1 MAASCSRLDPAL
13 ILILV
18 LVTAVPSTCFTINTW
33 MAKFDESY
41 TDVSLSCTSSLIST
55 VEFIITG
62 RSFN

>member
-41 TDVSLSCTSSLIST
+41 SLIST